1 MNIYFTNSKL
11 RKQCND
17 SAEMKRVWGDRRAKK
32 MMMRL
37 QEIHAAETLDD
48 LSHAHGHYHELHGD
62 RKGQISCSLDGS
74 FRLILKPA
82 EDPPP
87 QKADGGLDRNEVR
100 GLIVIGVED
109 YHG

>member
-1 MNIYFTNSKL
+1 MNIYFANSKL
-11 RKQCND
+11 RKQCNG
-17 SAEMKRVWGDRRAKK
+17 SREMRKVWGDKRAKK

-37 QEIHAAETLDD
+37 QEINAAETLDD
-48 LSHAHGHYHELHGD
+48 LSHAHGHFHELHAD

-74 FRLILKPA
+74 YRLILKPA

-87 QKADGGLDRNEVR
+87 LKTDGGLDRNEVR

>member
-17 SAEMKRVWGDRRAKK
+17 STEMKRVWGDKRAKK

-74 FRLILKPA
+74 FRLILEPVD
-82 EDPPP
+82 DPVPL
-87 QKADGGLDRNEVR
+87 KRDGGLNWKEVR
-100 GLIVIGVED
+100 SLLVIGVED